1 MEDRH
6 RDIDDVVAESRS
18 LDWRFIAIETITLS
32 IPGRGPG
39 TPVGS
44 PSIGVDQPGRR
55 HGRAEQRSNSTR
67 TLRAEGIDDRNI
79 AGLILRDV
87 GESPRIG
94 YGDIR
99 WRGVE
104 RSIAG
109 AGRAGHRACAGG
121 EKSQGQRPACG
132 VHGMPRL
139 LEINDGVGE
148 FIATTAEVVG
158 FIAML
163 TMFVG
168 IPAVDLFIEGERT
181 SSFQIV
187 LSCS

>member
-1 MEDRH
+1 
-6 RDIDDVVAESRS
+6 
-18 LDWRFIAIETITLS
+18 
-32 IPGRGPG
+32 
-39 TPVGS
+39 
-44 PSIGVDQPGRR
+44 
-55 HGRAEQRSNSTR
+55 
-67 TLRAEGIDDRNI
+67 
-79 AGLILRDV
+79 
-87 GESPRIG
+87 
-94 YGDIR
+94 
-99 WRGVE
+99 
-104 RSIAG
+104 
-109 AGRAGHRACAGG
+109 
-121 EKSQGQRPACG
+121 
-132 VHGMPRL
+132 MPRL